1 MREFMTLQE
10 RLETIRSSPVPKNE
24 ESAKVQILVPIL
36 QSLGWDPSEMLLEH
50 AVGETRRRGRV
61 DIALKTHG
69 RIVALIEAKTPGT
82 VLDNHVDQVLG
93 YAYYES
99 ADICAL
105 TTGLVWWLYLP
116 AARVPVSKRRFA
128 VLRIM
133 EDPSEQLVTDLTTFL
148 SRETLASGQAEQ
160 RAKARLEEVRLN
172 SEVPSIWEGM
182 LREPDDD
189 LIALLQRRVH
199 ERAHLRLTNEQVMAA
214 LQGSPIPSATIPTG
228 PDDTPL
234 ASETSAAGPSGLSSE
249 SRRTPT
255 AIELWGE
262 RHDVNSNVDAY
273 RTFLDLLCERH
284 RDDFDRAPDVS
295 LPNRWVP
302 HVARRPD
309 GLGKDGQSENYEP
322 KQSGIFFTEH
332 SDLGAI
338 KEIATA
344 LLKHFGHSALDFKVL
359 YD

>member
-1 MREFMTLQE
+1 MSLQE
-10 RLETIRSSPVPKNE
+10 RLDKIRSSPVPKNE

-93 YAYYES
+93 YAYHES

-105 TTGLVWWLYLP
+105 TTGLEWWLYLP

-172 SEVPSIWEGM
+172 LEVPSIWRQMRQDPDGELVEL
-182 LREPDDD
+182 LRK
-189 LIALLQRRVH
+189 RVQ
-199 ERAHLRLTNEQVMAA
+199 EKAHLELTPEQAIAA
-214 LQGSPIPSATIPTG
+214 LQGSHIPPAAVSTEPPTA
-228 PDDTPL
+228 PPPPP
-234 ASETSAAGPSGLSSE
+234 EQQPPK
-249 SRRTPT
+249 RRKPRFSPKPT
-255 AIELWGE
+255 AIELWGK
-262 RHDVNSNVDAY
+262 RYPVSTYKDGF
-273 RTFLDLLCERH
+273 TKFIDLLYELH
-284 RDDFDRAPDVS
+284 RDDFDRV
-295 LPNRWVP
+295 LKLKG
-302 HVARRPD
+302 HKHLYVARDPRDVKYGAD
-309 GLGKDGQSENYEP
+309 GHYYEP
-322 KQSGIFFTEH
+322 MSSGYFFDTWL
-332 SDLGAI
+332 SANDM
-338 KEIATA
+338 KRRVEI
-344 LLKHFGHSALDFKVL
+344 LLKLFDHSASDFKVL
-359 YD
+359 HD

>member
-1 MREFMTLQE
+1 M
-10 RLETIRSSPVPKNE
+10 
-24 ESAKVQILVPIL
+24 QILVPIL

-93 YAYYES
+93 YAYHES

-105 TTGLVWWLYLP
+105 TTGLEWWLYLP

-172 SEVPSIWEGM
+172 REVPSIWKEM
-182 LREPDDD
+182 IEKPDDE
-189 LIALLQRRVH
+189 LIELLQRRVH

-214 LQGSPIPSATIPTG
+214 LQGSPIPSLPTSPVDATLPNQLPQHLHPEQEQPAKRG
-228 PDDTPL
+228 PPQARNATARSSCG
-234 ASETSAAGPSGLSSE
+234 ASATRSTRTQAPSGGFLTSSTNGTATTSTAPWKSE
-249 SRRTPT
+249 GASTRT
-255 AIELWGE
+255 W
-262 RHDVNSNVDAY
+262 R
-273 RTFLDLLCERH
+273 
-284 RDDFDRAPDVS
+284 
-295 LPNRWVP
+295 
-302 HVARRPD
+302 
-309 GLGKDGQSENYEP
+309 
-322 KQSGIFFTEH
+322 
-332 SDLGAI
+332 
-338 KEIATA
+338 
-344 LLKHFGHSALDFKVL
+344 
-359 YD
+359 